1 MQLQYEQNLVFRL
14 PPAPTFSGTGSGIRN
29 VGGSGWSQ
37 MFKEICY
44 HYFSFLENLK
54 QLFANFNLTI
64 LSFCSEIEI

>member
-37 MFKEICY
+37 MCKEIR
-44 HYFSFLENLK
+44 FVPNLEIID
-54 QLFANFNLTI
+54 A
-64 LSFCSEIEI
+64 S

>member
-37 MFKEICY
+37 MFKEIC
-44 HYFSFLENLK
+44 FVPNLEIID
-54 QLFANFNLTI
+54 A
-64 LSFCSEIEI
+64 S